1 MPEAFTA
8 LLLST
13 PPAARK
19 INHNSSADLL
29 GDGESTMS
37 GALAGIKIIEIA
49 SYVTGPFASQL
60 LADMGADVI
69 KIEEP
74 KRGDPFRG
82 WGENN
87 YSATF
92 CSLNRNKRS
101 LTLDLRQEEAREIAL
116 KLSAQ
121 ADVLI
126 QNFRPGVMEKR
137 GLGYEDVSKIN
148 PKLVYCSIS
157 GFGPKGPYRDMPGY
171 DTIGQARSGL
181 LSLLTDPGKPQGMG
195 ISFSDHLTGMY
206 ACYGVLAALM
216 NRMLT
221 GQGQLVETSLL
232 RSSISF
238 IAENAA
244 RYFETGHV
252 PRRKHRTTT
261 AGVFAFVDREN
272 LPFILHM
279 SSPDKFWNALFKVV
293 EKPEWSTD
301 ERFNNRQGR
310 IANYDILSEG
320 LQAIFKRGPRDEW
333 LRQLIAN
340 DVPAAPLNTLD
351 EVFDDP
357 QVREYGFPKVI
368 THSKMGDVKMVGNA
382 VDMSRTP
389 PTMEKPPPVLGEHAD
404 EILSSLGYDTV
415 AITTL
420 RSKGVV

>member
-1 MPEAFTA
+1 
-8 LLLST
+8 
-13 PPAARK
+13 
-19 INHNSSADLL
+19 
-29 GDGESTMS
+29 MS

-60 LADMGADVI
+60 LADMGADVV

-82 WGENN
+82 WGEKN

-101 LTLDLRQEEAREIAL
+101 LTLDLRHDQAREIVL
-116 KLSAQ
+116 KLVAQ
-121 ADVLI
+121 SDVLI

-137 GLGYEDVSKIN
+137 GLGYEDVRKIN
-148 PKLVYCSIS
+148 SKLVYCSIS

-232 RSSISF
+232 RASVSF

-293 EKPEWSTD
+293 GKSEWSTD
-301 ERFNNRQGR
+301 PRFNSRQGR
-310 IANYDILSEG
+310 IANYDILSED
-320 LQAIFKRGPRDEW
+320 LQEIFKRGRRKEW
-333 LRQLIAN
+333 LKQLIDN

-357 QVREYGFPKVI
+357 QVREYGFPQVI
-368 THSKMGDVKMVGNA
+368 THPKMGDVKMVGNA

-389 PTMEKPPPVLGEHAD
+389 PTMDKPPPTLGEHAED
-404 EILSSLGYDTV
+404 ILSSLGYDSAT
-415 AITTL
+415 ITDL
-420 RSKGVV
+420 RSKGTI

>member
-1 MPEAFTA
+1 
-8 LLLST
+8 
-13 PPAARK
+13 
-19 INHNSSADLL
+19 
-29 GDGESTMS
+29 MS

-60 LADMGADVI
+60 LADMGADVV

-74 KRGDPFRG
+74 ERGDPFRG
-82 WGENN
+82 WGEKN

-101 LTLDLRQEEAREIAL
+101 LTLDLRHDQAREIVL
-116 KLSAQ
+116 KLAAQ

-137 GLGYEDVSKIN
+137 GLGYEDIRKIN
-148 PKLVYCSIS
+148 SKLVYCSIS

-181 LSLLTDPGKPQGMG
+181 LSLLTDPDKPQGMG

-232 RSSISF
+232 RASVSF

-244 RYFETGHV
+244 RYFETGNV

-261 AGVFAFVDREN
+261 AGVFAFVDQQD

-293 EKPEWSTD
+293 GKSEWSTD
-301 ERFNNRQGR
+301 PRFNNRQGR
-310 IANYDILSEG
+310 VANYDILSEG
-320 LQAIFKRGPRDEW
+320 LQEIFKRGRREEW
-333 LRQLIAN
+333 LKQLIDN

-357 QVREYGFPKVI
+357 QVREYGFPQII
-368 THSKMGDVKMVGNA
+368 THPKMGDVKMVGNA

-389 PTMEKPPPVLGEHAD
+389 PRMDKPPPTLGEHAE
-404 EILSSLGYDTV
+404 EILTSLGFDMA
-415 AITTL
+415 AIEDL
-420 RSKGVV
+420 RSKGTI

>member
-1 MPEAFTA
+1 M
-8 LLLST
+8 
-13 PPAARK
+13 
-19 INHNSSADLL
+19 N
-29 GDGESTMS
+29 
-37 GALAGIKIIEIA
+37 GALAGIKIVEIA

-60 LADMGADVI
+60 LADMGCDVI

-82 WGENN
+82 WGERN

-101 LTLDLRQEEAREIAL
+101 LTLDLRQDEAREIVL
-116 KLSAQ
+116 RLVSQ
-121 ADVLI
+121 SDVLI

-137 GLGYEDVSKIN
+137 GLGYDEVRKLNS
-148 PKLVYCSIS
+148 KLVYCSIS

-216 NRMLT
+216 NRTLT
-221 GQGQLVETSLL
+221 GEGQLVETSLL

-293 EKPEWSTD
+293 GRPEWSTD
-301 ERFNNRQGR
+301 PRFNNRQGR
-310 IANYDILSEG
+310 IAHYDILSEG
-320 LQAIFKRGPRDEW
+320 LQDVFKRGRREDW
-333 LRQLIAN
+333 LKQLIDS
-340 DVPAAPLNTLD
+340 DVPAAPLTLD
-351 EVFDDP
+351 EAFADP
-357 QVREYGFPKVI
+357 QVSEYGFPKVI
-368 THSKMGDVKMVGNA
+368 HHPKMGEVKMVGNA

-389 PTMEKPPPVLGEHAD
+389 PTIHHPPPVLGEHTD
-404 EILSSLGYDTV
+404 EILAALGYERS
-415 AITTL
+415 AIAGL
-420 RSKGVV
+420 RSRGVV